1 MLENLLLSNLGD
13 RGEMGHSVEG
23 RTPFLDH
30 HLTEYVNGLPVNM
43 KIRAVR
49 QDGHGARDEGRNED
63 EIADAEKTRLIEKYV
78 LREAV
83 RPFVT
88 EEIYTRPKH
97 PYTAPVKYAANGPL
111 HRLMKRL
118 ITRENISR
126 VGFLDWTCD
135 GLEVGK
141 GRNLGDLVDAA
152 FTGNGDQD
160 RVYRLVLCVAQ
171 WVVLTERFGMGV
183 EEDEVG
189 VGDGD
194 GDGDGGKE
202 GDAGT

>member
-1 MLENLLLSNLGD
+1 
-13 RGEMGHSVEG
+13 MGHSVEG

-30 HLTEYVNGLPVNM
+30 RLTEYVNGLPVNM
-43 KIRAVR
+43 KIRAVTR
-49 QDGHGARDEGRNED
+49 DKRDEGVSTGDEDRNED
-63 EIADAEKTRLIEKYV
+63 RDVNAEKEKEQFIEKYV

-88 EEIYTRPKH
+88 EEIYTRRKYPYNAPAKH
-97 PYTAPVKYAANGPL
+97 TAKGPL

-126 VGFLDWTCD
+126 VGFLDWTCE

-152 FTGNGDQD
+152 FTGEEDG
-160 RVYRLVLCVAQ
+160 VYRLVLCVAQ
-171 WVVLTERFGMGV
+171 WVVLTERFGIGIGI
-183 EEDEVG
+183 G
-189 VGDGD
+189 VG
-194 GDGDGGKE
+194 GGREE
-202 GDAGT
+202 GEG